1 MREKESRFG
10 VRQVTSQLPDYHLC
24 DLAPDRV
31 PYISVSFLIILQRI
45 TPPQGVQ
52 IK

>member
-10 VRQVTSQLPDYHLC
+10 VRQATSQLPDYHLR

-31 PYISVSFLIILQRI
+31 PYISVSFLIILQR
-45 TPPQGVQ
+45 TMPPQGVP